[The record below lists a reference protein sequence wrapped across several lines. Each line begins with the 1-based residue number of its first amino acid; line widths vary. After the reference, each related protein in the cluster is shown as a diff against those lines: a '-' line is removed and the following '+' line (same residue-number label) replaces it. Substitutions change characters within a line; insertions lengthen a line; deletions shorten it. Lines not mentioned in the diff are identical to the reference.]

1 MATAILNQC
10 AIIAGVS
17 FDLNTGFTYDGHM
30 LNYTSGT
37 LLAGGLHNFSAPS
50 KESLHLALLTLTRC
64 GRWTFSRTTPST
76 GSRQVGDRLPPCAGV
91 SS

>member
-50 KESLHLALLTLTRC
+50 KESLHLALLTLALDGNPFATIFVTAAPWNASMSASE
-64 GRWTFSRTTPST
+64 GRA
-76 GSRQVGDRLPPCAGV
+76 LC
-91 SS
+91 